1 MVALEN
7 LELQWLKMAADD
19 KQIIP
24 TPDTSGSAN
33 TQEKGHHESTV
44 SIELASPISMGQVVN
59 GLAMESNSGLN
70 RQSSIITSALL
81 KTQNLKLES
90 AEKRVTKLLP
100 ENAELKV
107 ENRFL
112 KRGRK
117 KGALFNSLGVVMISV
132 GSALAVG
139 PIFSTAGA
147 VTFGAVFAAG
157 AALIV
162 FGIIL
167 QTVIILTSLTGND

>member
-1 MVALEN
+1 M
-7 LELQWLKMAADD
+7 MAADD

-33 TQEKGHHESTV
+33 TQEKGHPEDMV
-44 SIELASPISMGQVVN
+44 SYELTSPISMGQVVN

-70 RQSSIITSALL
+70 RQSSIITSVFL
-81 KTQNLKLES
+81 KTQTIKLES
-90 AEKRVTKLLP
+90 AEKRVTELLP

-107 ENRFL
+107 ENRYL
-112 KRGRK
+112 KQGRK
-117 KGALFNSLGVVMISV
+117 KGALFNSLGVVMISI
-132 GSALAVG
+132 GSALVVG
-139 PIFSTAGA
+139 PIFSTSGA